1 MFWPFRFVRF
11 GLVLLCWPSL
21 AHASYFQF
29 NENCKKAYALASEA
43 NFAQADF
50 ILAQERSARPDN
62 LAAVYVEVFA
72 SFLNTT
78 FQESPEGDEAFLD
91 WIDEKIDLVKDGD
104 ESEFKGFALGE
115 LNLFEAL
122 VETRAGNMVSG
133 AFSLRRAYL
142 TLEDN
147 LEEYPNFLLPKKGL
161 YTVQALLSNIPQTY
175 KGLVEFFGY
184 ETDQYVALRE
194 LDALQK
200 SLETDTAYGIFRKEV
215 NLYRGT
221 IMLKLTQKY
230 EEAFN
235 IIRANTS
242 DYSKNPVSCFVR
254 GKLALDSKKTNEAI
268 EVLQHFSG
276 QDCPIPYI
284 NYDLGTAYF
293 YKLDSKCPLYFSYF
307 LRQTKGPGLVK
318 DTYLKL
324 AYYAYLKNMPEK
336 VDVWLKYI
344 REHETSNREK
354 DEVAVEE
361 ASRFDELDKT
371 LLKVRIH
378 FDGGFY
384 EYALDLLEKDRER
397 LLTKDYT
404 KIRYFY
410 QSARL
415 HQDMNHF
422 PEAIERFEDV
432 VKMPF
437 LEREYFVPVS
447 HYQMGAIYEDK
458 LKNSTKALEAY
469 KKCLGFKNY
478 PYESHYQYKSKLGIK
493 RLES

>member
-1 MFWPFRFVRF
+1 MYAPLRLLCF
-11 GLVLLCWPSL
+11 GLVIMLWPDT
-21 AHASYFQF
+21 ANASYFNF
-29 NENCKKAYALASEA
+29 NENCKKAYAEASRA
-43 NFAQADF
+43 NFDEADA
-50 ILAQERSARPDN
+50 ILKKERSTRPDN
-62 LAAVYVEVFA
+62 LATVYVEVF
-72 SFLNTT
+72 SNFLNTT
-78 FQESPEGDEAFLD
+78 FQESPEGDEKFLD
-91 WIDEKIDLVKDGD
+91 WIDEKIDLVKEGD
-104 ESEFKGFALGE
+104 ESEFKGFVLGE

-122 VETRAGNMVSG
+122 VETRSGNMVSG

-142 TLEDN
+142 TLEEN
-147 LEEYPNFLLPKKGL
+147 LEEYPDFLLPKKGL

-175 KGLVEFFGY
+175 KGLAEFFGY
-184 ETDQYVALRE
+184 ETDQYVALKE
-194 LDALQK
+194 LDILQK
-200 SLETDTAYGIFRKEV
+200 SLQNDTSYGVFRKEV

-221 IMLKLTQKY
+221 IMLKLTQNY

-235 IIRANTS
+235 IIKANTS
-242 DYSKNPVSCFVR
+242 DYTKNPVSCFVR

-276 QDCPIPYI
+276 PDCPIPYI

-293 YKLDSKCPLYFSYF
+293 YKLDSKCPLYYSYF
-307 LRQTKGPGLVK
+307 LRQTNGPGLVK

-336 VDVWLKYI
+336 VDLWLKYI

-354 DEVAVEE
+354 DKVAVEE
-361 ASRFDELDKT
+361 ASKFDNLDKT
-371 LLKVRIH
+371 LLKVRIY

-384 EYALDLLEKDRER
+384 EYALTMLEKDSER
-397 LLTKDYT
+397 LKQNDYT
-404 KIRYFY
+404 KVRYFY

-422 PEAIERFEDV
+422 EDAVEQFEEV

-437 LEREYFVPVS
+437 EEREYYVPVS
-447 HYQMGAIYEDK
+447 YYQMGAIYEDK
-458 LKNSTKALEAY
+458 LENSAKAIEAY
-469 KKCLGFKNY
+469 RNCLSFKNY

-493 RLES
+493 RLEP